1 MGSTAHRR
9 PEDALA
15 AIAGPRES
23 VLVVG
28 LDDVADGAWA
38 PLAAAG
44 LTLLRAASADE
55 ALRLLAERV
64 AHVVIADPRLGPEL
78 TRAVRARPDVAG
90 THVVVGARPASPH
103 DLRDALDAGA
113 DDVIRIPFEPEVLV
127 ARVAAG
133 LRAVRLRAHE
143 ARLASLVGNIPGA
156 VYRCA
161 CDRIWT
167 MEWISA
173 EIEQIV
179 GYPPSDFIDNAVRT
193 FASVTHADDVKGVEV
208 AVFAAAEAGRPYGLE
223 YRLVHA
229 DGSIRWVLERGQVL
243 EAEDGRQWLDGVI
256 FDITARRAAE
266 DALREHEVMQ
276 AQLAEVRASRARI
289 LEAADRA
296 RRAIERDLHD
306 GAQQRFV
313 SLALRLQVWLAT
325 HRDLPDAATAEV
337 HDILEELRDGLGDL
351 RELAR
356 GLHPGVLSAHGL
368 EHALQALGARC
379 TVPVEL
385 ELEIGGERLAEGLE
399 STAYFVVSEALTNV
413 ARHAQAGHAW
423 VRVERRNGSVEL
435 EVRDDG
441 VGGAA
446 TGSGS
451 GLEGLRDRV
460 AAVNGALEVYSP
472 PGQGTVLRARLPV

>member
-1 MGSTAHRR
+1 MGTGT
-9 PEDALA
+9 EGDLA
-15 AIAGPRES
+15 
-23 VLVVG
+23 
-28 LDDVADGAWA
+28 
-38 PLAAAG
+38 
-44 LTLLRAASADE
+44 
-55 ALRLLAERV
+55 
-64 AHVVIADPRLGPEL
+64 
-78 TRAVRARPDVAG
+78 
-90 THVVVGARPASPH
+90 
-103 DLRDALDAGA
+103 
-113 DDVIRIPFEPEVLV
+113 
-127 ARVAAG
+127 
-133 LRAVRLRAHE
+133 

-167 MEWISA
+167 MEWISP
-173 EIEQIV
+173 EIEAIV
-179 GYPPSDFIDNAVRT
+179 DYPPSDFIDNAVRN
-193 FASVTHADDVKGVEV
+193 FASVTHPDDVEKVER
-208 AVFAAAEAGRPYGLE
+208 AVFEAAEKGRPFGLE
-223 YRLVHA
+223 YRLVRR
-229 DGSIRWVLERGQVL
+229 DGSIRWVLERGQVV
-243 EAEDGRQWLDGVI
+243 EGEDGRRWLDGVI

-266 DALREHEVMQ
+266 DALREHAVMQ
-276 AQLAEVRASRARI
+276 AQLSEVRASRARI

-325 HRDLPDAATAEV
+325 HRELPEETTAEV
-337 HDILEELRDGLGDL
+337 HEVLEELRAGLGDL

-368 EHALQALGARC
+368 EHALRALGARC

-385 ELEIGGERLAEGLE
+385 RIELPGDRLADGLE

-423 VRVERRNGSVEL
+423 VRVERRNGNVEL

-441 VGGAA
+441 IGGAE

-472 PGQGTVLRARLPV
+472 PGQGTVLRARLPA

>member
-1 MGSTAHRR
+1 MGATLHRR

-15 AIAGPRES
+15 AIAGPGES
-23 VLVVG
+23 VLLVG
-28 LDDVADGAWA
+28 LYDVADRAWA
-38 PLAAAG
+38 PLEAAG
-44 LTLLRAASADE
+44 LRLLHAPNSGE
-55 ALRLLAERV
+55 ALRVLAER
-64 AHVVIADPRLGPEL
+64 AAQVVIADPRGGPEL
-78 TRAVRARPDVAG
+78 TRAVRARPGIAG
-90 THVVVGARPASPH
+90 AHIVVCARPDSPH

-113 DDVIRIPFEPEVLV
+113 DDVMRIPFEPEVLV

-179 GYPPSDFIDNAVRT
+179 GYPPSDFIDNAVRN
-193 FASVTHADDVKGVEV
+193 FASVTHPDDVELVEH
-208 AVFAAAEAGRPYGLE
+208 AVFEAAAKGRPYGLE
-223 YRLVHA
+223 YRLVRR

-256 FDITARRAAE
+256 FDITSRRAAE
-266 DALREHEVMQ
+266 DALREHEVME

-306 GAQQRFV
+306 GAQQHFV
-313 SLALRLQVWLAT
+313 SLALRLQVWLAR
-325 HRDLPDAATAEV
+325 HRDLPEEATAEV
-337 HDILEELRDGLGDL
+337 QAILEDLRAGLGDL

-356 GLHPGVLSAHGL
+356 GLHPGILSAHGL
-368 EHALQALGARC
+368 EHALSALGARC

-385 ELEIGGERLAEGLE
+385 ELELEGERLAESLE

-413 ARHAQAGHAW
+413 ARHAQADRAW
-423 VRVERRNGSVEL
+423 VRVERRNSGVEL
-435 EVRDDG
+435 EVGDDG

>member
-1 MGSTAHRR
+1 MGATQERR
-9 PEDALA
+9 PDGDLA
-15 AIAGPRES
+15 
-23 VLVVG
+23 
-28 LDDVADGAWA
+28 
-38 PLAAAG
+38 
-44 LTLLRAASADE
+44 
-55 ALRLLAERV
+55 
-64 AHVVIADPRLGPEL
+64 
-78 TRAVRARPDVAG
+78 
-90 THVVVGARPASPH
+90 
-103 DLRDALDAGA
+103 
-113 DDVIRIPFEPEVLV
+113 
-127 ARVAAG
+127 
-133 LRAVRLRAHE
+133 

-167 MEWISA
+167 MEWISP
-173 EIEQIV
+173 EIEAIV

-193 FASVTHADDVKGVEV
+193 FASVTHPDDIEKVER
-208 AVFAAAEAGRPYGLE
+208 AVFEAAERGRPFGLE
-223 YRLVHA
+223 YRLVRR

-243 EAEDGRQWLDGVI
+243 EAEDGRRWLDGVI
-256 FDITARRAAE
+256 FDITARREAE

-289 LEAADRA
+289 VEAADRA

-313 SLALRLQVWLAT
+313 SLALRLQVGLAT
-325 HRDLPDAATAEV
+325 HRDLPEDATAEL
-337 HDILEELRDGLGDL
+337 HEILEELRAGLGDL

-368 EHALQALGARC
+368 EHALRALGARC

-385 ELEIGGERLAEGLE
+385 QLELQGERLAEGPE
-399 STAYFVVSEALTNV
+399 STAYFVVSEALTNI
-413 ARHAQAGHAW
+413 ARHAQADHAW
-423 VRVERRNGSVEL
+423 VRVERRNGAVEL

-441 VGGAA
+441 VGGAQ
-446 TGSGS
+446 TGAGS

-460 AAVNGALEVYSP
+460 AAINGALEVYSP

>member
-1 MGSTAHRR
+1 MGATPHRR

-15 AIAGPRES
+15 AIAGPGES
-23 VLVVG
+23 VLLVG
-28 LDDVADGAWA
+28 LGDLADATWA
-38 PLAAAG
+38 PLEAAG
-44 LTLLRAASADE
+44 LNLLRASGEGA
-55 ALRLLAERV
+55 ALRLLAER
-64 AHVVIADPRLGPEL
+64 AALVVIADPRGGPEL

-90 THVVVGARPASPH
+90 AHIVVCARPDSPH

-113 DDVIRIPFEPEVLV
+113 DDVMRIPFEPEVLV

-179 GYPPSDFIDNAVRT
+179 GYPPSDFIDNAVRN
-193 FASVTHADDVKGVEV
+193 FASVTHPDDVAKVEH
-208 AVFAAAEAGRPYGLE
+208 AVFEAAEQGRPFGLE
-223 YRLVHA
+223 YRLVRR

-243 EAEDGRQWLDGVI
+243 EAEDGRRWLDGVI

-266 DALREHEVMQ
+266 DALREHAVMQ

-325 HRDLPDAATAEV
+325 HRDLPEGATGEV
-337 HDILEELRDGLGDL
+337 HAILEELRDGLGDL

-368 EHALQALGARC
+368 EQALRALGARC
-379 TVPVEL
+379 TVPVDLAL
-385 ELEIGGERLAEGLE
+385 ELGGERLAEGLE
-399 STAYFVVSEALTNV
+399 STAYYVVSEALTNV
-413 ARHAQAGHAW
+413 SRHAQADHAW
-423 VRVERRNGSVEL
+423 VRVERRNGGVEL

-441 VGGAA
+441 CGGAQ

-472 PGQGTVLRARLPV
+472 PGRGTVLRARLPV